1 MYNNTVTEEEIKHRV
16 KDNTQEIRDLTDRI
30 LFLEYERDEAIKR
43 EKEVS
48 KREKIYQTKLTEL
61 NNKVTYLLSY
71 KKFVKENSRY

>member
-30 LFLEYERDEAIKR
+30 LFLEYEREEA
-43 EKEVS
+43 S